1 MSNNI
6 SKSIIFL
13 ILTIILFVIQYF
25 FSKIGW
31 IIADIFDYSSI
42 DKDSLFMRLSVH
54 HIMQMLLAL
63 VVIFILHKTSDKTDF
78 KLKPKYDKN
87 GIKYTFI
94 FCAVIFAYFLGAYI
108 IGSFLGTIGIYD
120 YELTAT
126 NVIGTLAFQLLL
138 SGTSEE
144 ILFRSLP
151 IVWYKTVIKSD
162 SKFFNIGVVLAVS
175 FLFAIAHYNAAMP
188 LPPQLFQ
195 IIYAFVL
202 GLAYGFVFLKSK
214 SVVYPMIMHGMSNF
228 ISVGGC
234 YIYMYFF
241 M

>member
-1 MSNNI
+1 MSDKI
-6 SKSIIFL
+6 SKYLYFL
-13 ILTIILFVIQYF
+13 ILTVVLFVIQRV
-25 FSKIGW
+25 FSKISW
-31 IIADIFDYSSI
+31 LIADIFDYSSI
-42 DKDSLFMRLSVH
+42 DKDGLFMRLFVH
-54 HIMQMLLAL
+54 HILQMFLAL
-63 VVIFILHKTSDKTDF
+63 VVIFILYKISDKTDF
-78 KLKPKYDKN
+78 KLKPKYDKK

-94 FCAVIFAYFLGAYI
+94 FCTVIFAYFLGAYI

-151 IVWYKTVIKSD
+151 IVWYKTAIKSE
-162 SKFFNIGVVLAVS
+162 SKAFNIGVVLTVS
-175 FLFAIAHYNAAMP
+175 FLFAIAHYNATMP

-195 IIYAFVL
+195 IMYAFVL

-234 YIYMYFF
+234 YIYMHFF